1 MSTIKISALTSY
13 TTPLDADVLP
23 IVDTANTTTKKVTW
37 ANVKATLK
45 TYFDTQYEVPL
56 TFGDGLTRTGND
68 VDVDVVQNITKL
80 SNLTTN
86 GFVKT
91 SGGDGTLSIDT
102 TVYGTGNVTKV
113 GTPGDNQIGVWTG
126 DGTIEG
132 DASLTWDGTSFNIA
146 TSKNFQIAGV
156 TILSDSAGTTTLSN
170 VDAIDATTEATIEAA
185 IDTLANLTSIQGR
198 TVTLADA
205 GADAI
210 LGWDDSANAYE
221 NLTQAEVLAVIGDST
236 STAKGVVELAT
247 DAETVTGTDTARATT
262 PANITAKMA
271 APGAIGATTPS
282 TGKFTTVETTGNLE
296 LGNASD
302 TTLSRAGA
310 GDLAVEGVSVLTTS
324 NTKTVTNKRI
334 TQRVT
339 TITSSATPT
348 VNTDDC
354 DAVTITALA
363 AAITSMTTN
372 LSGTPTD
379 FQRLVYRI
387 KDNGTARAI
396 TWGSSFAARGVALPT
411 TTVISKYLT
420 VGFMYNSTTSTW
432 DCVASA
438 QEA

>member
-1 MSTIKISALTSY
+1 MASIKISALTSY

-37 ANVKATLK
+37 ANIKATLK

-68 VDVDVVQNITKL
+68 IDVDVVQNITKL
-80 SNLTTN
+80 SNLTAN
-86 GFVKT
+86 GFLKT
-91 SGGDGTLSIDT
+91 SGGDGTLSVDT
-102 TVYGTGNVTKV
+102 TAYGDVSKV
-113 GTPGDNQIGVWTG
+113 GTPVNNQIAVWTG
-126 DGTIEG
+126 DGTLEG
-132 DASLTWDGTSFNIA
+132 TSDVTYDGTNLNLI
-146 TSKNFQIAGV
+146 TGKNFQIAGTTV
-156 TILSDSAGTTTLSN
+156 FSDSAGTTTLSN
-170 VDAIDATTEATIEAA
+170 VDAIDATTEATIESA
-185 IDTLANLTSIQGR
+185 IDTLPNLTSIQGR

-282 TGKFTTVETTGNLE
+282 TGKFTAVETTGNIE